1 MWLSIRQCGGKAI
14 DREALGAYR
23 KRMLQG
29 DPRLRRGERTV
40 LYDRDSRF
48 GGPVEGVS
56 GIGGM
61 ERGHGGI
68 GARGP
73 SA

>member
-1 MWLSIRQCGGKAI
+1 
-14 DREALGAYR
+14 
-23 KRMLQG
+23 MLQG
-29 DPRLRRGERTV
+29 EPRLRRGERAV

-73 SA
+73 TEGDIICGFLAAPPL